1 MSSCWSGD
9 VDGEPVVHAAT
20 PVWTATEG
28 APSSCLLP
36 LAWDGIEQRRAWLR
50 NFIAESFDWTGH
62 ITYTLG
68 AVCSSVNSETYKMET
83 LYSWRETPNGISL
96 GGEEED
102 DDSDRDMG
110 F

>member
-83 LYSWRETPNGISL
+83 LYSWRETHNGISL